1 MNIKAFSIFLI
12 STQVSEAALRE
23 DSTLYFRL
31 DGNTVSCD
39 MVRNSADTGSLCAQ
53 GGTIAGYVYNHC
65 PTTCGGTFEAKSE
78 SDMHFAVLLEK
89 EFGSGNYND
98 VWKRCDP
105 WVSKTPEITCNKC
118 EKEGVK
124 ETCPETCFNCDLPAP
139 STCKDSSL
147 PFRFHE
153 KKYNCDIVKSDS
165 AFYCGLEGVIPGN
178 VTSHCPAAC
187 DVPDC
192 AGNKEETNMYF
203 EILIGGKL
211 KWKQCDPWIMQN
223 NEKHCAN
230 RCGKS
235 TVADTCPVTCAKCLV

>member
-1 MNIKAFSIFLI
+1 MEIPSVATWSETLQ
-12 STQVSEAALRE
+12 TQGLFVHKEVPLLVMCIITALQLAVGLSKLKVNQICILPSYLKRNLAPAI
-23 DSTLYFRL
+23 TTMY
-31 DGNTVSCD
+31 GNDAILGC
-39 MVRNSADTGSLCAQ
+39 RR
-53 GGTIAGYVYNHC
+53 H
-65 PTTCGGTFEAKSE
+65 P
-78 SDMHFAVLLEK
+78 
-89 EFGSGNYND
+89 
-98 VWKRCDP
+98 R
-105 WVSKTPEITCNKC
+105 ITCNKC